1 MRIEE
6 PLDVQP
12 REQPR
17 FDFRRGPD
25 LNNLYHLDGAASA
38 VYRTSMTRAT
48 ATRYYYYYYATPITG
63 RSWRRT
69 R

>member
-1 MRIEE
+1 MR
-6 PLDVQP
+6 DTCQP
-12 REQPR
+12 SA
-17 FDFRRGPD
+17 D
-25 LNNLYHLDGAASA
+25 LTES
-38 VYRTSMTRAT
+38 VRTSSLSSMTRAT